1 LPTPPQPPSDHH
13 SEPTDQPDRPEP
25 EAAAYLRG
33 FDDAQNAI
41 DQPGPIERT
50 ADAVVI
56 HDTDGRRL
64 TVSPS
69 STTGTIV
76 IVRRTG
82 HHATLVTV
90 LDRDNARGLSDALAM
105 AAAVDPER

>member
-1 LPTPPQPPSDHH
+1 MTP
-13 SEPTDQPDRPEP
+13 SEPTDQPDRPES
-25 EAAAYLRG
+25 EAAAYLQG

-41 DQPGPIERT
+41 DQVVERDP
-50 ADAVVI
+50 ADVVI

-82 HHATLVTV
+82 HHATTVAV

>member
-1 LPTPPQPPSDHH
+1 LPTPPQAPSDHH

-56 HDTDGRRL
+56 HDTEGRQL
-64 TVSPS
+64 IVSGSTVAIF
-69 STTGTIV
+69 IV
-76 IVRRTG
+76 QRTG
-82 HHATLVTV
+82 HHATTVAV